1 MTFHVP
7 ILPVARL
14 PFLAL
19 LAGFLGIVPVRAAE
33 SARSTSGRASSALAA
48 QGRHVYERQCVLC
61 HGRWGDGR
69 GDMARGMAPKPRRF
83 TAGVFKYRSTPS
95 GFLPT
100 DADLARIVRGGIAGT
115 SMPSF
120 AGLLGQRDVDAVIET
135 VKTFSS
141 KWDHA
146 GNHANALPLPTPPAW
161 LADDESL
168 KRHAAAAAPLFLT
181 ACAPC
186 HGPSGRGDGSAAG
199 NLENDWGEPTP
210 PADLTSSVLR
220 CGPGPEDV
228 YRTLVTGL
236 NGTPMPGFLEA
247 TTEGQ
252 RWDLVAW
259 VLSARAT
266 RQPGGTA
273 TNGPGN

>member
-1 MTFHVP
+1 
-7 ILPVARL
+7 
-14 PFLAL
+14 
-19 LAGFLGIVPVRAAE
+19 
-33 SARSTSGRASSALAA
+33 
-48 QGRHVYERQCVLC
+48 
-61 HGRWGDGR
+61 
-69 GDMARGMAPKPRRF
+69 MARGMAPKPRRF

-100 DADLARIVRGGIAGT
+100 DADLARTIRGGVAGT

-120 AGLLGQRDVDAVIET
+120 AGLLSQRDVESVIET
-135 VKTFSS
+135 VKTYSS

-146 GNHANALPLPTPPAW
+146 GNHAAAIPMPARPAW
-161 LADDESL
+161 LEEDEAL
-168 KRHAAAAAPLFLT
+168 KRHAAAAAPLFLA

-186 HGPSGRGDGSAAG
+186 HGPAGRGNGPAAG
-199 NLENDWGEPTP
+199 TLENDWGEPTP
-210 PADLTSSVLR
+210 PADLTSPALS

-247 TTEGQ
+247 TTEAQ

-259 VLSARAT
+259 ILTARIT
-266 RQPGGTA
+266 RQTAGTS
-273 TNGPGN
+273 TTGTGN

>member
-1 MTFHVP
+1 
-7 ILPVARL
+7 VARL
-14 PFLAL
+14 RFLAL
-19 LAGFLGIVPVRAAE
+19 LGAFLGTVALQAADPTP
-33 SARSTSGRASSALAA
+33 STTGQASTALAA
-48 QGRHVYERQCVLC
+48 QGRHVYERHCILC

-100 DADLARIVRGGIAGT
+100 DADLARTIRGGIAGT

-120 AGLLGQRDVDAVIET
+120 AGLLSQRDVDAVIET
-135 VKTFSS
+135 LKTFSS

-146 GNHANALPLPTPPAW
+146 DNQAAALRMPAPPAW
-161 LADDESL
+161 LEEDDSL

-181 ACAPC
+181 ACSPC
-186 HGPSGRGDGSAAG
+186 HGPAGRGNGPAAG
-199 NLENDWGEPTP
+199 TLENDWGEPTP
-210 PADLTSSVLR
+210 PADLTSAVLR
-220 CGPGPEDV
+220 CGPGPEDI

-259 VLSARAT
+259 ILTARTT
-266 RQPGGTA
+266 RQTAGTS
-273 TNGPGN
+273 TNGTGNETF